1 MRTML
6 GGQDPGGSGGGGAR
20 RQTEVCGAFFN
31 TFLPFFILR
40 SFSFNSLLPIP
51 FYWAPKKVRFLA
63 YSAAKN
69 VTVQAGRRRICL
81 VVVRADATRGM
92 FEPQHATTRH
102 TARPPQTRVHVST
115 NKSQGMIMGA
125 AVGLGTLSLSGGERR
140 RGVSALREFLSRKVA
155 RPIEPY
161 ANPNLGRDGDNCQG
175 LFQREK
181 FHCRKL
187 GNHETRSV
195 CLVYLRLCRACILII
210 TCKSQLPSGRLK
222 RPTCSSLLCNG

>member
-1 MRTML
+1 MTGSWRLIRTVLWDGWLKGEGEGKGTQGGRGKKKNLLRRRVRTML
-6 GGQDPGGSGGGGAR
+6 GGQDPGGSGSGGGGAR
-20 RQTEVCGAFFN
+20 RRTEVCGAFFN

-40 SFSFNSLLPIP
+40 TCSFSFNSLLSIP
-51 FYWAPKKVRFLA
+51 FYWAPKRVRFLA
-63 YSAAKN
+63 HSAAKN

-102 TARPPQTRVHVST
+102 TARPPQIRVHVCA

-125 AVGLGTLSLSGGERR
+125 AVSLGALSLSGGERR
-140 RGVSALREFLSRKVA
+140 SGVSALREFLSRKVA

-181 FHCRKL
+181 FHC
-187 GNHETRSV
+187 
-195 CLVYLRLCRACILII
+195 
-210 TCKSQLPSGRLK
+210 
-222 RPTCSSLLCNG
+222 